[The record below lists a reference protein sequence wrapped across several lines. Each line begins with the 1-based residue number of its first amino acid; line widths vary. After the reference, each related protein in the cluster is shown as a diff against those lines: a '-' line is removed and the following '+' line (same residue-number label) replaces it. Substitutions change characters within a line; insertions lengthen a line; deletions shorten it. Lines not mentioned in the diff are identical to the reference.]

1 MEAPAA
7 RQVLPEPIG
16 SFKQCKIVMENGADT
31 RITPACSTMPGSYS
45 GHLIECDCHRQM
57 NDHRERTCCDVVST
71 PNRIDS
77 PMCFSTCKC
86 ENATHCGMR
95 SHQAEVDKHGVGEN
109 GALGNETGGHEP
121 HMDFHWSPSASAAA
135 AAKIAKPPAN
145 ETEKTEAKDP
155 AVEAAEK
162 VEAYDDKIHHEAA
175 DEPEK
180 KDDVNATAAA

>member
-1 MEAPAA
+1 
-7 RQVLPEPIG
+7 
-16 SFKQCKIVMENGADT
+16 
-31 RITPACSTMPGSYS
+31 
-45 GHLIECDCHRQM
+45 
-57 NDHRERTCCDVVST
+57 
-71 PNRIDS
+71 
-77 PMCFSTCKC
+77 
-86 ENATHCGMR
+86 MR
-95 SHQAEVDKHGVGEN
+95 SHQAEVDKYGVGEN

-145 ETEKTEAKDP
+145 ESEAEKPGAKDP

-180 KDDVNATAAA
+180 HDVNATAAAAAAAAPDPTPAPAAAVNATASSTDVNATAA

>member
-1 MEAPAA
+1 
-7 RQVLPEPIG
+7 
-16 SFKQCKIVMENGADT
+16 
-31 RITPACSTMPGSYS
+31 
-45 GHLIECDCHRQM
+45 
-57 NDHRERTCCDVVST
+57 
-71 PNRIDS
+71 
-77 PMCFSTCKC
+77 
-86 ENATHCGMR
+86 MR

-180 KDDVNATAAA
+180 KDDVNATAAAAAPDPTPAPAAAVNATASSTDVNATAA